1 MPKATSQT
9 FTRNHGLAAASQRP
23 AKGALA
29 SASTSSAG
37 DAASGAR
44 NHLFN
49 TERFGQH
56 ILTNPLVAQG
66 IVDKAELKPSDV
78 VLEIG
83 PGTGNLTVR
92 ILPAVRKCIAVE
104 MDPRMAAEVQKRVL
118 GTPMQKKLEIVLG
131 DFAKADLPYFDVCI
145 SNTPYSI
152 SSIIVFKLL
161 SQRPVIRSAVLM
173 FQREFALR
181 LCAAPGS
188 KMWCRLAANAQMYA
202 RVDHVMKVGRGNFRP
217 PPQVESSV
225 VRIRPIDPPPA
236 VKFEEFDGL
245 NRIVFS
251 RMHKTLRA
259 CFKAKGVKEMVEKNY
274 RTWCAENEQM
284 IEDEFDAWAL
294 IDEILTETLVPP
306 KTLDEDEV
314 RPAFGDSRAA
324 VLSGNDL
331 LELLKTFNLRGIHF
345 A

>member
-1 MPKATSQT
+1 M
-9 FTRNHGLAAASQRP
+9 
-23 AKGALA
+23 
-29 SASTSSAG
+29 
-37 DAASGAR
+37 
-44 NHLFN
+44 
-49 TERFGQH
+49 
-56 ILTNPLVAQG
+56 
-66 IVDKAELKPSDV
+66 
-78 VLEIG
+78 
-83 PGTGNLTVR
+83 R

-145 SNTPYSI
+145 SNTPYSVSVVSGAVAMASYPTHSRTLADARVLDQI

-202 RVDHVMKVGRGNFRP
+202 RVDHVMKVGKGNFRP
-217 PPQVESSV
+217 PPMVESSV

-274 RTWCAENEQM
+274 RTWCAENERVSW
-284 IEDEFDAWAL
+284 DA
-294 IDEILTETLVPP
+294 
-306 KTLDEDEV
+306 
-314 RPAFGDSRAA
+314 
-324 VLSGNDL
+324 
-331 LELLKTFNLRGIHF
+331 
-345 A
+345 